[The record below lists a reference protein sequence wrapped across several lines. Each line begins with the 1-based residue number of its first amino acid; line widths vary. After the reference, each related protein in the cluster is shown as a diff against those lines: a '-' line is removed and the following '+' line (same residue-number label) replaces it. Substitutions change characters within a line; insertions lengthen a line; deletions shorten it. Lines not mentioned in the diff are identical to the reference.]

1 MADEFTVGTNWWERT
16 AAASSSSSSSGL
28 NNSLGTFGWAT
39 EMADIKPA
47 SSMVS
52 ISPSSVVFQDN
63 PKLQPGAANL
73 HMMELGLSSQAMD
86 WNQAF
91 IRGEKSEN
99 SFKSMLEEHN
109 LETSTVLQ
117 GLMLGS
123 ENNQVYDSRSI
134 NNYQYGMN
142 NNDHQLLPNSW
153 SKVPQF
159 LRNSPPKHGQ
169 LHFSN
174 NAPFWNPSAAAS
186 MDDHN
191 VRPPGIF
198 PSLQTQFQTT
208 DYDEK
213 PRNISEVRDSS
224 NVVKRSG
231 NETSSKRPRSETPS
245 LPAFKVRKEKMGDR
259 VSALQ
264 QLVSPFGKTDTASV
278 LSEAIEY
285 IKFLHDQVNVLT
297 TPYMKNG
304 AATQHQQQNCE
315 KFKDPEGFKQD
326 LRSRGLC
333 VMPVSSTIPVTHES
347 TVDFWTPTFGGT
359 FR

>member
-1 MADEFTVGTNWWERT
+1 MADEFTAGTNWWDRT
-16 AAASSSSSSSGL
+16 ATGSSSSSSSGL
-28 NNSLGTFGWAT
+28 NNSLGTFGWAP
-39 EMADIKPA
+39 EMAGIKPA
-47 SSMVS
+47 SSMDS
-52 ISPSSVVFQDN
+52 ISPSPVAFQDN
-63 PKLQPGAANL
+63 PQLQPGPANL
-73 HMMELGLSSQAMD
+73 HMMELGLSSQPMN

-109 LETSTVLQ
+109 LETSTILQ

-134 NNYQYGMN
+134 NDYQYGMN
-142 NNDHQLLPNSW
+142 NNDNQLLPSSW

-186 MDDHN
+186 MADHN
-191 VRPPGIF
+191 VRPPGFF
-198 PSLQTQFQTT
+198 PSQQTQFQTT
-208 DYDEK
+208 DFDEK
-213 PRNISEVRDSS
+213 PRYISEVPDSS
-224 NVVKRSG
+224 IVVKKSG
-231 NETSSKRPRSETPS
+231 NQTSSKRPRTETPS

-304 AATQHQQQNCE
+304 AATQHHQQNCE
-315 KFKDPEGFKQD
+315 KSKDPEGFKQD

-333 VMPVSSTIPVTHES
+333 LVSASSTFPVTNES
-347 TVDFWTPTFGGT
+347 AVDFWTPTFGGT